1 MTNSSNS
8 SPQSQNAPHS
18 ETVAVRGAARLVRLE
33 NVFMISL
40 KNKLFILLKIRFRGA
55 EIETYWMKARGSVL

>member
-1 MTNSSNS
+1 
-8 SPQSQNAPHS
+8 
-18 ETVAVRGAARLVRLE
+18 VAVRGAARLVRLE